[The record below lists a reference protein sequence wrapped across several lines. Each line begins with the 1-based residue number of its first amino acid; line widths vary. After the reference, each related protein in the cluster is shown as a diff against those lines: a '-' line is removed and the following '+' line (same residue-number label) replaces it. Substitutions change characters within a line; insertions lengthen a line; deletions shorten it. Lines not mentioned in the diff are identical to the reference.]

1 MLHRAC
7 RRTAPLAVRGALRTA
22 QITRSGFAVARTC
35 ASKAKQEAWY
45 VRHPLALAV
54 GVATVKTAAAD
65 ILIQTQVEKCE
76 KLDMQRV
83 ALFTA
88 FGSCYF
94 GGFQYFLYV
103 KCFSR
108 WFDAA
113 RLSKMSLT
121 QIFAAGGA
129 TRNNWLKQMG
139 FDLLLHGHFFFPL
152 YYAFKIAIT
161 GEPSMMAG
169 RPLGDIG
176 SAAIEKYKK
185 NAFEDWLAF
194 WKIWIPGDIIVFG
207 LVPMWARL
215 PVNNTISF
223 LYVLVLSFMRG
234 APDKVVP
241 AVADGAV
248 VVEIKD
254 E

>member
-1 MLHRAC
+1 MFAC
-7 RRTAPLAVRGALRTA
+7 AASRTARVLSRQRPVLRGAALSLRSSV
-22 QITRSGFAVARTC
+22 RSA
-35 ASKAKQEAWY
+35 ASQAKQEAWY

-54 GVATVKTAAAD
+54 GVATAKTAAAD

-76 KLDMQRV
+76 KLDVRRV

-94 GGFQYFLYV
+94 GAFQYFLYV

-113 RLSKMSLT
+113 RLSKMSLGE
-121 QIFAAGGA
+121 IFKAGGA

-152 YYAFKIAIT
+152 YYAFKISIT
-161 GEPSMMAG
+161 GEPSLLEG
-169 RPLGDIG
+169 RPVSEIG
-176 SAAIEKYKK
+176 SAAIEKYKH
-185 NAFEDWLAF
+185 NMVDDWIAF

-215 PVNNTISF
+215 PVNNSISF

-234 APDKVVP
+234 APDAAPKV
-241 AVADGAV
+241 AA
-248 VVEIKD
+248 VEILED
-254 E
+254 EK